1 MVLRR
6 RTRNPLLFLLW
17 AEKKMIQKLIN
28 VVALLSGL
36 TSLALIGSGVHG
48 YMNRE
53 AYQEQARERLAEL
66 ISDAISDVVLPDV
79 TTGPMGPGMRLP

>member
-1 MVLRR
+1 
-6 RTRNPLLFLLW
+6 
-17 AEKKMIQKLIN
+17 MIQKLIN

-36 TSLALIGSGVHG
+36 TSLGLIGTGVYG
-48 YMNRE
+48 YLNQE
-53 AYQEQARERLAEL
+53 AYQEAARERLAEL

>member
-1 MVLRR
+1 
-6 RTRNPLLFLLW
+6 
-17 AEKKMIQKLIN
+17 MIQKVIN